1 MPIDIDRELV
11 TWDYK
16 SFREW
21 LEAKKEAEQADI
33 DEPEGLD
40 AIAQFFAKTID
51 KLSKNLAFGK
61 KTRIELFDG
70 VR

>member
-1 MPIDIDRELV
+1 MIPKFDNDGTDDEGDTGPKKKKRMPIDIDLELV

-21 LEAKKEAEQADI
+21 LETKHEVEQVDI

-40 AIAQFFAKTID
+40 AIA
-51 KLSKNLAFGK
+51 
-61 KTRIELFDG
+61 
-70 VR
+70 

>member
-1 MPIDIDRELV
+1 MPIDIDLELV

-21 LEAKKEAEQADI
+21 LETKHEVEQVDI

-40 AIAQFFAKTID
+40 AIA
-51 KLSKNLAFGK
+51 
-61 KTRIELFDG
+61 
-70 VR
+70 